1 MNMNQE
7 LKDLVQRNK
16 EIAREEKEKN
26 GRLVFGTLCSYVPV
40 EILHAFNIL
49 PVRLWGEDTNNER
62 ANTLLPAFICPP
74 ARNIMAMGL
83 AGYYD
88 FLDGVI
94 HSYTCDSTCGLF
106 NIWCRNLKPA
116 FSFLLS
122 PPYMNTDEAVVY
134 CRAEFM
140 ALIAAL
146 EDFTGKRFS
155 TEKLQESIRLYD
167 AARER
172 IGAIYQAKRNG
183 STVRYLDLYHM
194 NLALQVLPIETV
206 VPFYERYLS
215 NIRMS
220 PGKGERHRILIS
232 GSVVSDQDIL
242 GRIEALGGNIVADD
256 TCLGYRLVRERVPTG
271 EDPLSA
277 LVRYYLDLPPCS
289 SRADFP
295 GRKDYILKTISY
307 FDVNAVI
314 FMHQKFCEP
323 HLGDHPF
330 LKNVLTEKG
339 IPQIQLEL
347 EAEGLSGQMQTR
359 LEGFIEMLGAR

>member
-1 MNMNQE
+1 MNQE
-7 LKDLVQRNK
+7 LTDLVHRHK

-40 EILHAFNIL
+40 EILHAFDIL
-49 PVRLWGEDTNNER
+49 PVRLWGDGKNHER
-62 ANTLLPAFICPP
+62 ADTLLPTYICPP

-83 AGYYD
+83 AGDYD

-94 HSYTCDSTCGLF
+94 HSYTCDATCGLF

-122 PPYMNTDEAVVY
+122 PPYMNTDEAAAY
-134 CRAEFM
+134 CIAEFE

-146 EDFTGKRFS
+146 EDYTKKRFS
-155 TEKLQESIRLYD
+155 AGRLQDSINLYD

-172 IGAIYQAKRNG
+172 IGAIYRANQNG
-183 STVRYLDLYHM
+183 AAVRYLDLYQM
-194 NLALQVLPIETV
+194 NLALQVLPIERV
-206 VPFYERYLS
+206 VPFYDGYLS
-215 NIRMS
+215 NVRMS
-220 PGKGERHRILIS
+220 PGKGAKHRIMIS

-242 GRIEALGGNIVADD
+242 ERIEALGGDIVADD
-256 TCLGYRLVRERVPTG
+256 TCLGYRLVQQRVPPR

-277 LVRYYLDLPPCS
+277 LAHYYLDRPPCS

-295 GRKDYILKTISY
+295 ARKEYIRETISA

-323 HLGDHPF
+323 HLADHPF
-330 LKNVLTEKG
+330 LKKVLAEKG
-339 IPQIQLEL
+339 IPQVQLEL
-347 EAEGLSGQMQTR
+347 EAEGLSGQIQTR
-359 LEGFIEMLGAR
+359 LEGFFEMLEAG

>member
-1 MNMNQE
+1 MDPKF
-7 LKDLVQRNK
+7 KDLVNRHK
-16 EIAREEKEKN
+16 EIAREGKEKN

-40 EILHAFNIL
+40 EILHAFDIL
-49 PVRLWGEDTNNER
+49 PIRLWGDGKNHER
-62 ANTLLPAFICPP
+62 ADTLLPTYICPP

-83 AGYYD
+83 AGHYD

-94 HSYTCDSTCGLF
+94 HSYTCDATCGLF

-122 PPYMNTDEAVVY
+122 PPYMNTDEAVAY
-134 CRAEFM
+134 CIAEFK

-146 EDFTGKRFS
+146 EDYTGKQFS
-155 TEKLQESIRLYD
+155 AGRLRKSINLYD

-172 IGAIYQAKRNG
+172 IGAIYQANRNG
-183 STVRYLDLYHM
+183 AAVRYLDLYQM

-206 VPFYERYLS
+206 VPFYDGYLS

-220 PGKGERHRILIS
+220 PGKGARRRVMIS
-232 GSVVSDQDIL
+232 GSVVSDPDIL
-242 GRIEALGGNIVADD
+242 ERIEALGGDIVADD
-256 TCLGYRLVRERVPTG
+256 TCLGYRLVRERVPPR

-277 LVRYYLDLPPCS
+277 LAHYYLDRPPCS

-295 GRKDYILKTISY
+295 ARKDYILKTISA
-307 FDVNAVI
+307 FGVNAVI

-323 HLGDHPF
+323 HLADHPF

-339 IPQIQLEL
+339 IPQVQLEL
-347 EAEGLSGQMQTR
+347 EGEGLSGQIQTR
-359 LEGFIEMLGAR
+359 LEGFFEMLEAG

>member
-1 MNMNQE
+1 MNQE
-7 LKDLVQRNK
+7 LKDLVYRHK
-16 EIAREEKEKN
+16 EIARETKEKN
-26 GRLVFGTLCSYVPV
+26 GHLVFGTLCSYVPV
-40 EILHAFNIL
+40 EILHAFDIL

-62 ANTLLPAFICPP
+62 ANELLPTFICPP

-88 FLDGVI
+88 FLDGLI

-134 CRAEFM
+134 CRAEFT
-140 ALIAAL
+140 ALITAL
-146 EDFTGKRFS
+146 EDFTGKQFS
-155 TEKLQESIRLYD
+155 AARLQESINLYD

-172 IGAIYQAKRNG
+172 IGAIYQANQNG
-183 STVRYLDLYHM
+183 ATVRYLDLYQM
-194 NLALQVLPIETV
+194 NLALQVLPIERV
-206 VPFYERYLS
+206 VPFYNSYLS
-215 NIRMS
+215 NIRTS
-220 PGKGERHRILIS
+220 PRKGARHRIMIS

-242 GRIEALGGNIVADD
+242 GRIEDLGGDIVADD
-256 TCLGYRLVRERVPTG
+256 TCLGYRLVRERIPQRK
-271 EDPLSA
+271 DPLSA
-277 LVRYYLDLPPCS
+277 LVQYYLDRPPCS

-295 GRKDYILKTISY
+295 GRKDYILKTISA

-323 HLGDHPF
+323 HLADHPL
-330 LKNVLTEKG
+330 LKNVLIEKG

-359 LEGFIEMLGAR
+359 LEGFFEMLEAR

>member
-1 MNMNQE
+1 MNQE
-7 LKDLVQRNK
+7 LKDLVHRHK
-16 EIAREEKEKN
+16 EIAREEKEKK
-26 GRLVFGTLCSYVPV
+26 GRIVFGTICSYIPV

-49 PVRLWGEDTNNER
+49 PVRLWGEDTDNER
-62 ANTLLPAFICPP
+62 ASTLLPTFICPP

-83 AGYYD
+83 AGHYD
-88 FLDGVI
+88 FLDGMI

-134 CRAEFM
+134 CKAEFT
-140 ALIAAL
+140 ALIVAL

-155 TEKLQESIRLYD
+155 AEKLQESISLYD
-167 AARER
+167 AARKR
-172 IGAIYQAKRNG
+172 INAIYRANRTG
-183 STVRYLDLYHM
+183 SIVRYLDLYHM

-206 VPFYERYLS
+206 VPFYDRYLS
-215 NIRMS
+215 NIQMS
-220 PGKGERHRILIS
+220 PGKGARHRIMIS

-242 GRIEALGGNIVADD
+242 GQIEALVGNIVADD
-256 TCLGYRLVRERVPTG
+256 TCMGYRLVREMIPTR
-271 EDPLSA
+271 EDPLAA
-277 LVRYYLDLPPCS
+277 LVHYYLHLPPCS

-295 GRKDYILKTISY
+295 ARKDYILKTISD

-314 FMHQKFCEP
+314 FLHQKFCEP
-323 HLGDHPF
+323 HLADHPF

-339 IPQIQLEL
+339 IPQMQLEL
-347 EAEGLSGQMQTR
+347 EAEGPSGQIQTR
-359 LEGFIEMLGAR
+359 LEGFVEMLEAR

>member
-1 MNMNQE
+1 MNQE
-7 LKDLVQRNK
+7 LKDLVHRHK
-16 EIAREEKEKN
+16 EIARETKEKN

-40 EILHAFNIL
+40 EILHVFDIL

-62 ANTLLPAFICPP
+62 ANELLPTFICPP

-83 AGYYD
+83 AGHYD
-88 FLDGVI
+88 FLDGLI

-134 CRAEFM
+134 CRAEFT
-140 ALIAAL
+140 ALITAL
-146 EDFTGKRFS
+146 EDFTGNQFS
-155 TEKLQESIRLYD
+155 AEKLQESIRLYD

-172 IGAIYQAKRNG
+172 ISTIYQANRNG
-183 STVRYLDLYHM
+183 SFVRYIDLYNM
-194 NLALQVLPIETV
+194 NLALQVLPIEMV
-206 VPFYERYLS
+206 VHLYDMYLS
-215 NIRMS
+215 NIRTC
-220 PGKGERHRILIS
+220 PRKEVRHRIMIS

-242 GRIEALGGNIVADD
+242 GRIESLGGDIVVDD
-256 TCLGYRLVRERVPTG
+256 TCLGYRLMREKIPSR

-277 LVRYYLDLPPCS
+277 LVQYYLDRPPCS

-295 GRKDYILKTISY
+295 GRKEYILNTISD

-323 HLGDHPF
+323 HLADHPF
-330 LKNVLTEKG
+330 LKNVLIEKG
-339 IPQIQLEL
+339 IPQLQLEL
-347 EAEGLSGQMQTR
+347 ETEGLSGQMQTR
-359 LEGFIEMLGAR
+359 LEGFFEMLEAG

>member
-1 MNMNQE
+1 MDQE
-7 LKDLVQRNK
+7 LKDLVHRHK
-16 EIAREEKEKN
+16 EIARDTKEKS
-26 GRLVFGTLCSYVPV
+26 GRLVFGTLCSHVPV
-40 EILHAFNIL
+40 EILHAFDIL

-62 ANTLLPAFICPP
+62 ANELLPTFICPP

-83 AGYYD
+83 AGHYD
-88 FLDGVI
+88 FLDGLI

-134 CRAEFM
+134 CRDEFA

-155 TEKLQESIRLYD
+155 AEKLQKSISVYNT
-167 AARER
+167 ARER
-172 IGAIYQAKRNG
+172 IGAIYQANKNG
-183 STVRYLDLYHM
+183 LAVRYLDLYNM
-194 NLALQVLPIETV
+194 NLALQVLPIETAV
-206 VPFYERYLS
+206 SFYDSYLS
-215 NIRMS
+215 NIRTS
-220 PGKGERHRILIS
+220 PRKEARHRIMIS

-242 GRIEALGGNIVADD
+242 GRIESLGGDIVADD
-256 TCLGYRLVRERVPTG
+256 TCLGYRLVRERVPQL

-277 LVRYYLDLPPCS
+277 LVQYYLNRPPCS

-295 GRKDYILKTISY
+295 ARKDYILKTISA
-307 FDVNAVI
+307 FDVKAVI

-323 HLGDHPF
+323 HLADHPF
-330 LKNVLTEKG
+330 LKNVLIEKG

-347 EAEGLSGQMQTR
+347 EAEGLSGQMETR
-359 LEGFIEMLGAR
+359 LEGFFEMLEAE